1 METSPAPG
9 FKMFQA
15 MLLAGSGVSI
25 LRVNS
30 FNPGDYARMGGTG
43 CGGGQSLNIFKFA
56 FMVDPWL
63 HCLFLPI

>member
-43 CGGGQSLNIFKFA
+43 CGGGQSLNMRAYI
-56 FMVDPWL
+56 
-63 HCLFLPI
+63 